1 MYKKT
6 VFLLQDTKEANE
18 RLQRSFNSTED
29 FTVCGCA
36 EDGISAVAMVA
47 EKKPDFLIT
56 DIVLS

>member
-6 VFLLQDTKEANE
+6 VFLLQDTKDANE
-18 RLQRSFNSTED
+18 RLRKCFDDTED

-56 DIVLS
+56 DIVL